1 MSDFTVDTSGL
12 GGEVA
17 SQVTDI
23 GTDASNPGPVTE
35 QQSETIN
42 PAWGELLGVLPDPF
56 KPLVTPHLR
65 KWDKNFTEVQAKYK
79 PFDSFIE
86 QGVNPEDL
94 TNAYQVFRV
103 LNDNPR
109 AIYDRMVETFGAE
122 WGLNNPSPIAPVQGQ
137 NSPVEEELDFSNFP
151 GIENDPKFKEL
162 MKNQEVLA
170 QYLFAQE
177 QAKKEAEADQALAT
191 ELDNLRTKYGDFPED
206 IVMGLAVSGMS
217 LEKAVQRATQLT
229 GQQRTAPSAPQ
240 IMPTNGGLPS
250 NAIDVTS
257 LTPKDTRGL
266 ALSFINSSKGQ

>member
-17 SQVTDI
+17 SQITDT
-23 GTDASNPGPVTE
+23 GTDVSPGPVTE
-35 QQSETIN
+35 QSETIN
-42 PAWGELLGVLPDPF
+42 PAWNELLGILPDPF

-65 KWDKNFTEVQAKYK
+65 KWDKNFTEVQTKYK
-79 PFDSFIE
+79 PFDTFLE

-122 WGLNNPSPIAPVQGQ
+122 WGLTNPSTPVPNAVQGQ
-137 NSPVEEELDFSNFP
+137 NSPIEEELDFSNFP

-177 QAKKEAEADQALAT
+177 QAKKIRQLLNSLSTKTADFDSL
-191 ELDNLRTKYGDFPED
+191 LRR
-206 IVMGLAVSGMS
+206 
-217 LEKAVQRATQLT
+217 LEK
-229 GQQRTAPSAPQ
+229 
-240 IMPTNGGLPS
+240 
-250 NAIDVTS
+250 DF
-257 LTPKDTRGL
+257 K
-266 ALSFINSSKGQ
+266 

>member
-12 GGEVA
+12 GSEVA
-17 SQVTDI
+17 SQITDA
-23 GTDASNPGPVTE
+23 GTDNPGPVTE
-35 QQSETIN
+35 QVSETIN
-42 PAWGELLGVLPDPF
+42 PAWNELLGVLPDPF

-65 KWDKNFTEVQAKYK
+65 KWDKNFTEVQTKYK

-86 QGVNPEDL
+86 QGINPEDL
-94 TNAYQVFRV
+94 TNAYQVFKV

-122 WGLNNPSPIAPVQGQ
+122 WGLNNASVAPVVQGP
-137 NSPVEEELDFSNFP
+137 NSPVEEELDFNSFP
-151 GIENDPKFKEL
+151 GMENDPKFKEL

-170 QYLFAQE
+170 QYLYAQE

-206 IVMGLAVSGMS
+206 IVMGLAVSGMP
-217 LEKAVQRATQLT
+217 LEKAVQRATQVA
-229 GQQRTAPSAPQ
+229 GQQRPAPSAPQ

-250 NAIDVTS
+250 NAVDVTS

-266 ALSFINSSKGQ
+266 ALAFINSSKGQ